1 VEAGADGGAARFATS
16 GRMQRGAQSG
26 TISGENVNNS
36 SLGTLI
42 RERRRQ
48 LNLTQEEVARRI
60 KTSVPFVGHLEANKR
75 RPSEA
80 TITRLAEVLGFD
92 RSDLFFRAYP
102 QTKALLE
109 HSASDD
115 LTSAWEAFC
124 KDQQLQQVHAVTPEE
139 MEILGRVALM
149 GHVRSVRDF
158 IYILNS
164 VRQALSE

>member
-1 VEAGADGGAARFATS
+1 
-16 GRMQRGAQSG
+16 M
-26 TISGENVNNS
+26 SGENVNNS
-36 SLGTLI
+36 SLGALI

-48 LNLTQEEVARRI
+48 LDLTQEEVARQI

-80 TITRLAEVLGFD
+80 TITKLAEVLGFD

-109 HSASDD
+109 QPSSVDAA
-115 LTSAWEAFC
+115 SAWEEFRE
-124 KDQQLQQVHAVTPEE
+124 DEQLHRIHGVSPEE

-164 VRQALSE
+164 IRQALAE